1 MDRNHYA
8 CYALIASAFVL
19 CGLIVTQL
27 GGRVVQPAHAGEA
40 ILRDNLTVVTAQ
52 ARDGEDALFVLDSIT
67 SQLMIYR
74 MEVGKKR
81 LELAAS
87 TDLAMVFERVQ
98 TTGGDDGGR
107 RGR

>member
-27 GGRVVQPAHAGEA
+27 GGRVVQPAHASEA

-52 ARDGEDALFVLDSIT
+52 SRDGEDALFVLDSI
-67 SQLMIYR
+67 SERLMIYR
-74 MEVGKKR
+74 LEVGKKR
-81 LELAAS
+81 MELVAS
-87 TDLAMVFERVQ
+87 TDLAQVFAQVP
-98 TTGGDDGGR
+98 TAGGDDGSR